1 VECARYADRVT
12 TLVTLDDVRAA
23 AARIEGVV
31 VRTPLLPAPAI
42 GERLW
47 LKPENLQPTG
57 AFKLRG
63 ATNAVRSLPIGS
75 LSAGV
80 VTHSSG
86 NHGQALAYAARAAG
100 IPCWVVV
107 PEGAPSVKVE
117 AIRALGAEIVLV
129 PPARRLPEAER
140 IAAERGATLV
150 PPFDDVAVIAGQ
162 GTVGLEILA
171 DLPDVDVV
179 LVQVGGGGLVSGVAA
194 AVKALR
200 PATKVIGVEPELAA
214 ETAEGLHSG
223 TLTPWPVEQTYRTI
237 ADGVRTSPSALTF
250 AHIQA
255 YVDDIVTVTEEQI
268 RAAVGV
274 LAHKAR
280 IVAEPSGALTTA
292 AYLHAKLPEGRTVA
306 VVSGGNAD
314 PELLRELL

>member
-1 VECARYADRVT
+1 M
-12 TLVTLDDVRAA
+12 TLVTLADVQA
-23 AARIEGVV
+23 AARRIEGGV

-42 GERLW
+42 AEGLW
-47 LKPENLQPTG
+47 LKPESLQPTG

-63 ATNAVRSLPIGS
+63 ATNAVRSLPPGS

-100 IPCWVVV
+100 IACWVVV
-107 PEGAPSVKVE
+107 PEGAPGVKVE
-117 AIRALGAEIVLV
+117 AIRAQGAEIVLV
-129 PPARRLPEAER
+129 PPAQRLAAAQK

-150 PPFDDVAVIAGQ
+150 PPFDDPAVIAGQ
-162 GTVGLEILA
+162 GTIGLEILA
-171 DLPDVDVV
+171 DLPEVDVI
-179 LVQVGGGGLVSGVAA
+179 LVQVGGGGLISGVAA

-200 PATKVIGVEPELAA
+200 PSTRVIGVEPDLAA

-237 ADGVRTSPSALTF
+237 ADGVRISPSELTF
-250 AHIQA
+250 AHIQT
-255 YVDDIVTVTEEQI
+255 YVDDIVTVTEAQI

-274 LAHKAR
+274 LAHRAR

-292 AYLHAKLPEGRTVA
+292 AYLHQRLPGGRTVA
-306 VVSGGNAD
+306 IVSGGNAD
-314 PELLRELL
+314 PDLLRELV